1 MSLNDD
7 ENTWVLELE
16 AALLDAEAPSASDI
30 YAICKGQPV
39 PANLRP
45 DVWQACLDV
54 TDRGNQLIH
63 FNEVFD
69 LPEQNIIRED
79 CQQLVAKLG
88 NDDEDKVSVVS
99 DLESILTFYCKSRK
113 KKYEKNN
120 GWLEL
125 LEPLIALKLPKSSTY
140 NLFEAIRDIYIPRGD
155 THSSVLRLLL
165 LYHEPELCSFL
176 DTKRVSPDQYSK
188 SWINTLFAGVC
199 SLPAVSTMWDLY
211 FMQADPFFMMFLSL
225 IMVINAR
232 DQILNM
238 KDDDKESIVNALSA
252 MPCALEAE
260 DVTDFCSLA
269 QYYAMKTP
277 SSFKQDLY
285 SIMFGEGGDEKFI
298 SHALCLPVSA
308 QELVENTFETSISNG
323 SVDSVR
329 FFLVDCRPA
338 EQYNAGHLP
347 TAFHLDCNLML
358 QEPAAFATAVQ
369 GLLQAQ
375 RQALAVGSQAGG
387 EHLCFL
393 GSGRQEEDRY
403 THMVVASFLQK
414 HTQYVSMVANGY
426 QAIHEYFGDE
436 VVSNLIDHNSQHC
449 LVCTVNMSDSNSNEP
464 SPAKVKNNNSD
475 LFGKIGLA
483 MRLKSQEVK
492 GKIFDYI
499 VNPSASTNSN
509 SDKKNGKDG
518 DLVKR
523 IPNAGPVFSIDDD
536 HDLDM
541 VSFPESEMPVEV
553 VSIQQWLKDPNLLH
567 SFKCQEVK
575 VNGFV
580 YDSQLLVT
588 ESHLIVLREIPGRK
602 GAAHVKV
609 KRPLSSIVKITS
621 RKRHPDLI
629 TFKYG
634 TTQYN
639 DTLLISD
646 MDRFLIPN
654 ASEATKL
661 ISQQI
666 LRQLKAANEESDK

>member
-1 MSLNDD
+1 MALQED

-16 AALLDAEAPSASDI
+16 AALLDTVAPSASDI
-30 YAICKGQPV
+30 YAICKGQAV
-39 PANLRP
+39 PTNLRP

-54 TDRGNQLIH
+54 TDRGNQLSH

-69 LPEQNIIRED
+69 LPEQNLIRDD

-99 DLESILTFYCKSRK
+99 DLESILTFYCKSKGKQYMRG
-113 KKYEKNN
+113 N

-125 LEPLIALKLPKSSTY
+125 LGPLIALKLPRSSTY
-140 NLFEAIRDIYIPRGD
+140 NLFSTIIDIYIPRGE
-155 THSSVLRLLL
+155 TYSSVLRLLL

-176 DTKRVSPDQYSK
+176 DTKRVSPDQYTK
-188 SWINTLFAGVC
+188 GWVTTLFAGVC
-199 SLPAVSTMWDLY
+199 SLPAVCTMWDLY
-211 FMQADPFFMMFLSL
+211 FMQADPFFMLFLSL

-232 DQILNM
+232 EQILSM
-238 KDDDKESIVNALSA
+238 KDNDKQNIIDAIAA

-277 SSFKQDLY
+277 ASFKQDLY
-285 SIMFGEGGDEKFI
+285 PVLFGEAFDGKYI

-308 QELVENTFETSISNG
+308 QELVENSIESPSVPNTS
-323 SVDSVR
+323 VESVR

-414 HTQYVSMVANGY
+414 HTQYVSMVTSGY

-436 VVSNLIDHNSQHC
+436 VVSSLVDHNSQHC
-449 LVCTVNMSDSNSNEP
+449 LVCNANMSETNSNET
-464 SPAKVKNNNSD
+464 SPAKVKNNNSYF
-475 LFGKIGLA
+475 FGKI
-483 MRLKSQEVK
+483 KKVK
-492 GKIFDYI
+492 GKLFDYI
-499 VNPSASTNSN
+499 VNPSASVHNNVESR
-509 SDKKNGKDG
+509 NGKDSEYT
-518 DLVKR
+518 KR
-523 IPNAGPVFSIDDD
+523 QKKTAPVFSIDDD
-536 HDLDM
+536 QELDM
-541 VSFPESEMPVEV
+541 VMTNHESEEPVEV
-553 VSIQQWLKDPNLLH
+553 VSIQQWMKDPKLLH

-575 VNGFV
+575 VNRDLC
-580 YDSQLLVT
+580 DSILLVT
-588 ESHLIVLREIPGRK
+588 DTHLIVLREIPERK
-602 GAAHVKV
+602 GAAHVIV
-609 KRPLSSIVKITS
+609 KRPLTSIVKITS
-621 RKRHPDLI
+621 RKRNSDLI

-639 DTLLISD
+639 DMVISD
-646 MDRFLIPN
+646 MDKFLIPN
-654 ASEATKL
+654 ATEATKL
-661 ISQQI
+661 ITHQI
-666 LRQLKAANEESDK
+666 LNQLETTN

>member
-1 MSLNDD
+1 MALEED
-7 ENTWVLELE
+7 ENTWILELE
-16 AALLDAEAPSASDI
+16 AALLDTEAPSASDI
-30 YAICKGQPV
+30 YAICKGRSV
-39 PANLRP
+39 PINLRP

-54 TDRGNQLIH
+54 IDRGNQLNQ

-69 LPEQNIIRED
+69 LPEQNIIRDD

-99 DLESILTFYCKSRK
+99 DLESILTFYCKSKGKQYKRG
-113 KKYEKNN
+113 N
-120 GWLEL
+120 GWIEL
-125 LEPLIALKLPKSSTY
+125 LGPLVALKLPRSATY
-140 NLFEAIRDIYIPRGD
+140 NLFEAIIDFYIPRGE
-155 THSSVLRLLL
+155 TYSSVLRLLL

-176 DTKRVSPDQYSK
+176 DTKRVSPDQYTK
-188 SWINTLFAGVC
+188 GWVTTLFAGVC
-199 SLPAVSTMWDLY
+199 SLPAVCTMWDLY
-211 FMQADPFFMMFLSL
+211 FMQADPFFMLFLSL

-232 DQILNM
+232 EQILSMTDN
-238 KDDDKESIVNALSA
+238 DKQSIIDAIAA

-285 SIMFGEGGDEKFI
+285 PIMFGDNFDEKCI

-308 QELVENTFETSISNG
+308 QELVENSIENPSTPNTS
-323 SVDSVR
+323 VESVR

-414 HTQYVSMVANGY
+414 HTQYVSMVTSGY

-436 VVSNLIDHNSQHC
+436 VVSSLVDHNSQYC
-449 LVCTVNMSDSNSNEP
+449 LVCSANISETNSNET

-475 LFGKIGLA
+475 FFGKI
-483 MRLKSQEVK
+483 KKVK
-492 GKIFDYI
+492 GKLFDYI
-499 VNPSASTNSN
+499 VNPSASVHNN
-509 SDKKNGKDG
+509 VENRNGKELDY
-518 DLVKR
+518 VKR
-523 IPNAGPVFSIDDD
+523 QKKTAPVFSIDDD
-536 HDLDM
+536 QELDM
-541 VSFPESEMPVEV
+541 TMTNNESEEPIEV
-553 VSIQQWLKDPNLLH
+553 VSIQQWMKDPKLLH

-575 VNGFV
+575 VNGDLC
-580 YDSQLLVT
+580 DSILLVT
-588 ESHLIVLREIPGRK
+588 DTYLIVLREIQERK
-602 GAAHVKV
+602 GAAHVIV
-609 KRPLSSIVKITS
+609 KRPLTSIVKITS
-621 RKRHPDLI
+621 RKRHSDLI

-639 DTLLISD
+639 DTVISD
-646 MDRFLIPN
+646 MDKFLIPN

-661 ISQQI
+661 ITRDRKSVV
-666 LRQLKAANEESDK
+666 